1 MDVPPV
7 HKCGLCG
14 KVPVF
19 GIVISAACKYIWH
32 SFGVLT
38 AVLMKISFILG
49 LTLHVLVHVDWYLV
63 AIISGEL
70 TATHFVVVQED

>member
-1 MDVPPV
+1 M

-32 SFGVLT
+32 SFGVPT
-38 AVLMKISFILG
+38 AVLMKISYILG
-49 LTLHVLVHVDWYLV
+49 MTLHILVHIDWCLV
-63 AIISGEL
+63 AIVSGEL
-70 TATHFVVVQED
+70 TATHFGVAQEE